1 VQDVEV
7 RGLLAGLREERKETI
22 RAHETLQKLWG
33 LVVGVNRASSAEAGR
48 DATEACEWLCLLSDD
63 QG

>member
-1 VQDVEV
+1 MQDVEV

-33 LVVGVNRASSAEAGR
+33 LVVGG
-48 DATEACEWLCLLSDD
+48 
-63 QG
+63 